1 MTEARARALLT
12 RLGTLLDQFIT
23 CFSRRAHR
31 TYASRYLQGLL
42 NDSDRKSMQP
52 MHGRLSDPG
61 SYQGLQH
68 FITHSTWETRVFWRR
83 LRDVIPVR
91 HGILAID
98 DTGFPKQGSAS
109 VGVQRQYCGALGKI
123 ANCQVAVS
131 TALIATGMAWLTSL
145 ELYLPE
151 NWATDDDQRARAQLP
166 RGVLFREKWRIAVA
180 HVRII
185 LAAGFTL
192 EAVVADA
199 AYGISAKFR
208 AALERLGVADVVAV
222 PYFVSARVSAD
233 LPAESLAAVAN
244 SLAPSVW
251 RRIRWGRGTK
261 GPLEARFAAVRVHM
275 PKSRSERWWLCQESL
290 LDGERQYYFSNLSPT
305 TPLTTLVRIARS
317 RWAIEVQYR
326 DLKSELGLDH
336 FEGRSYPGWNHHAVL
351 AAMTFNFLQLER
363 RRRGEPLPTFPEIRD
378 LVREVMAALLW
389 TARPAWLKLAISF
402 QRNPPLRI

>member
-12 RLGTLLDQFIT
+12 RLGRFLDQFT
-23 CFSRRAHR
+23 SCFGRRAHR
-31 TYASRYLQGLL
+31 SYASRYLQGLL

-52 MHGRLSDPG
+52 MHQRLSDPG

-68 FITHSTWETRVFWRR
+68 FITHSTWEVRPFWRR
-83 LRDVIPVR
+83 LRELIPVR

-98 DTGFPKQGSAS
+98 DTGLPKQGAAS
-109 VGVQRQYCGALGKI
+109 VGVQRQYCGALGKV

-131 TALIATGMAWLTSL
+131 TALITGKMAWLTSL
-145 ELYLPE
+145 ELYLPQL
-151 NWATDDDQRARAQLP
+151 WTDDEDRRTQARIPRQLP
-166 RGVLFREKWRIAVA
+166 FREKWRIALA
-180 HVRII
+180 QVRTV

-199 AYGISAKFR
+199 PYGETARFR
-208 AALERLGVADVVAV
+208 AGLERLGVAYVLAV
-222 PYFVSARVSAD
+222 PYSLGAR
-233 LPAESLAAVAN
+233 LPGTTARESLAALAN
-244 SLAPSVW
+244 SLAPSAW
-251 RRIRWGRGTK
+251 HRIRWGQGTK
-261 GPLEARFAAVRVHM
+261 RPLEARFAAVRVHI
-275 PKSRSERWWLCQESL
+275 PKSRSERWLLCQESL
-290 LDGERQYYFSNLSPT
+290 VDRERQYYFSNLPPD

-326 DLKSELGLDH
+326 DLKTELGFDH

-351 AAMTFNFLQLER
+351 AAMTFNWLQLER
-363 RRRGEPLPTFPEIRD
+363 RRRSDSLPTFPEIRD

-389 TARPAWLKLAISF
+389 TARPGWLKLAISF

>member
-1 MTEARARALLT
+1 MTEARARNVLT
-12 RLGTLLDQFIT
+12 RLGTFLDQFT
-23 CFSRRAHR
+23 RCFGRHAHR

-42 NDSDRKSMQP
+42 NDSERKSMQP

-68 FITHSTWETRVFWRR
+68 FITHSSWAVRPFWQR
-83 LRDVIPVR
+83 LRELIPVR

-98 DTGFPKQGSAS
+98 DTGLPKQGTAS

-131 TALIATGMAWLTSL
+131 TALIAGQLAWLMSM
-145 ELYLPE
+145 ELYLPQT
-151 NWATDDDQRARAQLP
+151 WMDDDDRRTRVQIPPQLP
-166 RGVLFREKWRIAVA
+166 FREKWRIAVA
-180 HVRII
+180 HVRTM
-185 LAAGFTL
+185 LVAGFTL

-199 AYGISAKFR
+199 AYGEIAQFR
-208 AALERLGVADVVAV
+208 AALERLGVSYVVAV
-222 PYFVSARVSAD
+222 PYFVGARLAAD
-233 LPAESLAAVAN
+233 TPRESLAALAN
-244 SLAPSVW
+244 SLAPSAW
-251 RRIRWGRGTK
+251 HRIRWGHGTK
-261 GPLEARFAAVRVHM
+261 GPLEARFAAMRVRI
-275 PKSRSERWWLCQESL
+275 PKSRSERWLLCQESL
-290 LDGERQYYFSNLSPT
+290 IDDERQYYFSNLPPT
-305 TPLTTLVRIARS
+305 TPLKTLVRIARS

-351 AAMTFNFLQLER
+351 AAMTFTFLQFER
-363 RRRGEPLPTFPEIRD
+363 RRRTDLLPTFPEIRN

-389 TARPAWLKLAISF
+389 TARPGWLKLAISF

>member
-12 RLGTLLDQFIT
+12 RLGTFLDQFT
-23 CFSRRAHR
+23 RCFGRHAHR

-42 NDSDRKSMQP
+42 NDSERKSMQP

-68 FITHSTWETRVFWRR
+68 FITHATWEARPFWRR
-83 LRDVIPVR
+83 LREVLPVR
-91 HGILAID
+91 SGILAID
-98 DTGFPKQGSAS
+98 DTGLPKQGTAS

-131 TALIATGMAWLTSL
+131 TALIAGQMAWLTSL
-145 ELYLPE
+145 ELYLPHP
-151 NWATDDDQRARAQLP
+151 WMDDADQRARGRIPRTLP
-166 RGVLFREKWRIAVA
+166 FREKWRIALA
-180 HVRII
+180 HVRTV

-199 AYGISAKFR
+199 PYGETARFR
-208 AALERLGVADVVAV
+208 AGLERLGVAYVVAV
-222 PYFVSARVSAD
+222 PYSVGARLSATSTR
-233 LPAESLAAVAN
+233 ESLAALAN
-244 SLAPSVW
+244 SLARSAW
-251 RRIRWGRGTK
+251 HRIRWGHGTK
-261 GPLEARFAAVRVHM
+261 RPLEARFAAVRVHI
-275 PKSRSERWWLCQESL
+275 PNSRSERWLLCQESL
-290 LDGERQYYFSNLSPT
+290 VDGERQYYFSNLPLD
-305 TPLTTLVRIARS
+305 TPLPTLVRIARS

-326 DLKSELGLDH
+326 DLKTELGLDH

-351 AAMTFNFLQLER
+351 AAMTFNFLQIER
-363 RRRGEPLPTFPEIRD
+363 RRGRGPLPTFPEIRD

-389 TARPAWLKLAISF
+389 TARPGWLKLAMSF

>member
-1 MTEARARALLT
+1 VTETRARALLT
-12 RLGTLLDQFIT
+12 RLGAFLDEFTT
-23 CFSRRAHR
+23 CFGRHAHR

-42 NDSDRKSMQP
+42 NDSPRKSMQP

-68 FITHSTWETRVFWRR
+68 FITDSPWEPRPFWRR
-83 LRDVIPVR
+83 LREVIPTR

-98 DTGFPKQGSAS
+98 DTGLPKQGTAS

-131 TALIATGMAWLTSL
+131 TALIAGGLAWLTSL

-151 NWATDDDQRARAQLP
+151 SWLDEGARRHARIP
-166 RGVLFREKWRIAVA
+166 AVLSFREKWRIAVG
-180 HVRII
+180 HVRTV

-199 AYGISAKFR
+199 GYGEIAAFR
-208 AALERLGVADVVAV
+208 AALERLGVRYVVAV
-222 PYFVSARVSAD
+222 PYFVGAR
-233 LPAESLAAVAN
+233 LPFTVRRESLAAIAN
-244 SLAPSVW
+244 TLTPTAWHRV
-251 RRIRWGRGTK
+251 RWGRGTK
-261 GPLEARFAAVRVHM
+261 GALEARFAAVRVGI
-275 PKSRSERWWLCQESL
+275 PKSRNDRWLLCQESL
-290 LDGERQYYFSNLSPT
+290 VDGDRQYYFSNLPAD
-305 TPLTTLVRIARS
+305 TPLKTLVRIARS
-317 RWAIEVQYR
+317 RWPIEVQYR
-326 DLKSELGLDH
+326 DLKAELGLDH
-336 FEGRSYPGWNHHAVL
+336 FEGRSYPGWQHHAVL

-363 RRRGEPLPTFPEIRD
+363 RRHAAPLPTFPEIRD
-378 LVREVMAALLW
+378 LMREVLAALLW

>member
-1 MTEARARALLT
+1 VTEARARAVLT
-12 RLGTLLDQFIT
+12 RLGTFLDQFT
-23 CFSRRAHR
+23 SCFGRRAHR

-68 FITHSTWETRVFWRR
+68 FITHSTWEVRPFWRR
-83 LRDVIPVR
+83 LRELIPTH

-98 DTGFPKQGSAS
+98 DTGLPKQGTAS

-131 TALIATGMAWLTSL
+131 SALIAGGLAWLTSL
-145 ELYLPE
+145 ELYLPQT
-151 NWATDDDQRARAQLP
+151 WMDDDDHRGRAQIPRRLP
-166 RGVLFREKWRIAVA
+166 FREKWRIAVA
-180 HVRII
+180 HVRTV

-199 AYGISAKFR
+199 AYGEIAQFR
-208 AALERLGVADVVAV
+208 AALERLGVSYVVAV
-222 PYFVSARVSAD
+222 PYFVGARLAAGMAS
-233 LPAESLAAVAN
+233 ESLAALAN
-244 SLAPSVW
+244 SVAPSAW
-251 RRIRWGRGTK
+251 HRIRWGQGTK
-261 GPLEARFAAVRVHM
+261 GPLEARFAAVRVRI
-275 PKSRSERWWLCQESL
+275 PKSRSERWLLCQESL
-290 LDGERQYYFSNLSPT
+290 VDGERQYYFSNLPPT
-305 TPLTTLVRIARS
+305 TPLRTLVRIARS

-351 AAMTFNFLQLER
+351 AAMTFAFLQLER
-363 RRRGEPLPTFPEIRD
+363 RRRSDPVPTFPEIRD
-378 LVREVMAALLW
+378 LMREVMAALLW
-389 TARPAWLKLAISF
+389 TARPGWLKLAISF

>member
-1 MTEARARALLT
+1 VTNARARALLT
-12 RLGTLLDQFIT
+12 RLGTFLDQFT
-23 CFSRRAHR
+23 RCFGRQAHG

-42 NDSDRKSMQP
+42 NDSERKSMQP

-68 FITHSTWETRVFWRR
+68 FITHSMWEVRPFWRR
-83 LRDVIPVR
+83 LRELIPAR

-98 DTGFPKQGSAS
+98 DTGLPKQGTAS

-131 TALIATGMAWLTSL
+131 TALIASRLAWLTSM
-145 ELYLPE
+145 ELYLPQT
-151 NWATDDDQRARAQLP
+151 WTDDDDRRARARIPRLLP
-166 RGVLFREKWRIAVA
+166 FREKWRIAVA
-180 HVRII
+180 HVRTV

-199 AYGISAKFR
+199 AYGEIAQFR
-208 AALERLGVADVVAV
+208 AALERLGVAYVVAV
-222 PYFVSARVSAD
+222 PYFVGARLTA
-233 LPAESLAAVAN
+233 PASRESLAALAN
-244 SLAPSVW
+244 SLAPSAW
-251 RRIRWGRGTK
+251 HRIRWGQGTK
-261 GPLEARFAAVRVHM
+261 GPLEARFAAVRVQI
-275 PKSRSERWWLCQESL
+275 PKSRSDRWLLCQESL
-290 LDGERQYYFSNLSPT
+290 VDGERQYYFSNLPPT
-305 TPLTTLVRIARS
+305 TPLKTLVRIARS

-363 RRRGEPLPTFPEIRD
+363 RRCRAPLPTFPEIRD
-378 LVREVMAALLW
+378 LMREVMAALLW
-389 TARPAWLKLAISF
+389 PARPSWLKLAISF